1 MEIFF
6 IAFGTIVAA
15 LTFYY
20 QFQKQPKREVSDLK
34 EMVLTQFKVNQKL
47 SIDLKNNLE
56 KYVSQTDSY
65 DDPFLDWI
73 TFRGYIN
80 VLDKSQKT
88 NLSDESFLKVKNL
101 NSSNTILFQSFYDS
115 LKSQYEELNK
125 LNILMEIKLNGLA
138 QSSSNFAIRQLN
150 FQQYKNFYLKFLQS
164 SFIDW

>member
-20 QFQKQPKREVSDLK
+20 QFQEQPKREISDLK

-73 TFRGYIN
+73 TFRGYI
-80 VLDKSQKT
+80 KR
-88 NLSDESFLKVKNL
+88 
-101 NSSNTILFQSFYDS
+101 
-115 LKSQYEELNK
+115 
-125 LNILMEIKLNGLA
+125 A
-138 QSSSNFAIRQLN
+138 R
-150 FQQYKNFYLKFLQS
+150 
-164 SFIDW
+164 

>member
-65 DDPFLDWI
+65 DDPFLNWI

-80 VLDKSQKT
+80 RLDKSQKT

-125 LNILMEIKLNGLA
+125 LNILMEIKLNDLA
-138 QSSSNFAIRQLN
+138 
-150 FQQYKNFYLKFLQS
+150 
-164 SFIDW
+164 

>member
-20 QFQKQPKREVSDLK
+20 QFQEQPKREISDLK

-125 LNILMEIKLNGLA
+125 A
-138 QSSSNFAIRQLN
+138 QYFDGN
-150 FQQYKNFYLKFLQS
+150 
-164 SFIDW
+164 

>member
-20 QFQKQPKREVSDLK
+20 QFQEQPKREISDLK

-125 LNILMEIKLNGLA
+125 LNILMEIKLNDLA
-138 QSSSNFAIRQLN
+138 
-150 FQQYKNFYLKFLQS
+150 
-164 SFIDW
+164 

>member
-1 MEIFF
+1 
-6 IAFGTIVAA
+6 
-15 LTFYY
+15 
-20 QFQKQPKREVSDLK
+20 
-34 EMVLTQFKVNQKL
+34 MVLTQFKVNQKL

-80 VLDKSQKT
+80 RLDKSQKT

-138 QSSSNFAIRQLN
+138 
-150 FQQYKNFYLKFLQS
+150 
-164 SFIDW
+164 

>member
-20 QFQKQPKREVSDLK
+20 QFQKQPKGEVSDLK

-80 VLDKSQKT
+80 RLDKSQKT

-125 LNILMEIKLNGLA
+125 LNILMEIKLNDLA
-138 QSSSNFAIRQLN
+138 
-150 FQQYKNFYLKFLQS
+150 
-164 SFIDW
+164 